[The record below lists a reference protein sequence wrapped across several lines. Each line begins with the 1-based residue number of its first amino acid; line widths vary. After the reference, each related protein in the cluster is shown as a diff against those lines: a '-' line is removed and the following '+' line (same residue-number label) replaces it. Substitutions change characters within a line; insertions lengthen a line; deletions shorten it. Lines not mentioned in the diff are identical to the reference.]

1 MLFGFFVDFL
11 EKKPCLHSFKTFF
24 WIVFLRFLNL
34 ASHQCFQVQDTNG
47 RLDPLCS
54 TDGLRLGC
62 SGDRSTLIRSGRK
75 KRRRILLYPLDHR
88 FCRCSKRNKKTEQKT
103 AGIPDALVPPQT
115 SLATD
120 STSVQ

>member
-1 MLFGFFVDFL
+1 MEDLI
-11 EKKPCLHSFKTFF
+11 HSAEQMD
-24 WIVFLRFLNL
+24 LD
-34 ASHQCFQVQDTNG
+34 SDVQEI
-47 RLDPLCS
+47 DPPV
-54 TDGLRLGC
+54 
-62 SGDRSTLIRSGRK
+62 LIRSGRK